1 MEKFENFKRSFLD
14 FANSYLVLPL
24 NASIMDDDDELLLG
38 AGIAAAVVSVIVT
51 RTIAARKRKHCSF
64 FTLIFAVLL
73 VGANFYMRP
82 EYLTITISNLNF
94 NFPPLIV
101 HR

>member
-1 MEKFENFKRSFLD
+1 
-14 FANSYLVLPL
+14 
-24 NASIMDDDDELLLG
+24 MDDDDELLLG
-38 AGIAAAVVSVIVT
+38 AGIAAAVVSVIAT

-82 EYLTITISNLNF
+82 EYLTIAISNLNF

>member
-1 MEKFENFKRSFLD
+1 MYNFSSIGSGVRELRSPQIPCFLI
-14 FANSYLVLPL
+14 FAVLDVPSKTLTIML
-24 NASIMDDDDELLLG
+24 NFYG
-38 AGIAAAVVSVIVT
+38 
-51 RTIAARKRKHCSF
+51 SF

-82 EYLTITISNLNF
+82 EYLTIAISNLNF